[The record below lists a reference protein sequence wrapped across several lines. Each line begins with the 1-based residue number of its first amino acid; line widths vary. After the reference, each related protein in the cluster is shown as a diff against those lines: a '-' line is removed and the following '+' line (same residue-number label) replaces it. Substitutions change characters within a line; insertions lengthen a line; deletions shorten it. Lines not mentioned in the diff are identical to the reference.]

1 MVGRGE
7 RRSRIL
13 MTLHRWVHAPQLL
26 VRAQTALGMSQQ
38 ELGELLGCS
47 RRTIVRYAQG
57 DNGPSI
63 AEWHLLAR
71 HVHEKEPDL
80 AAEIARETGETL
92 ETLGMVQPAPVPTP
106 APALPAAEPRPLP
119 PTRDLVDSIVCA
131 AAEAVA
137 TTPQS
142 IRPALRA
149 AFERAVSV
157 GVGIEEV
164 RAELQ
169 QRGSPKAESHTR
181 RPRRQKAQGGTAH
194 KR

>member
-1 MVGRGE
+1 VTLL
-7 RRSRIL
+7 RS
-13 MTLHRWVHAPQLL
+13 VHAPRLL
-26 VRAQTALGMSQQ
+26 VRTQIALGLSQQ
-38 ELGELLGCS
+38 QLGDLLGCS
-47 RRTIVRYAQG
+47 RRTIVRYTQG
-57 DNGPSI
+57 HNGPSI

-71 HVHEKEPDL
+71 HVHDVEPAL
-80 AAEIARETGETL
+80 GAEIAQETGETL
-92 ETLGMVQPAPVPTP
+92 ETLGIIQPAPAP
-106 APALPAAEPRPLP
+106 APAPIAVESRPLP

-164 RAELQ
+164 RAVLQ
-169 QRGSPKAESHTR
+169 RRESTKSPSRAGGQRRRKA
-181 RPRRQKAQGGTAH
+181 KAMAVH